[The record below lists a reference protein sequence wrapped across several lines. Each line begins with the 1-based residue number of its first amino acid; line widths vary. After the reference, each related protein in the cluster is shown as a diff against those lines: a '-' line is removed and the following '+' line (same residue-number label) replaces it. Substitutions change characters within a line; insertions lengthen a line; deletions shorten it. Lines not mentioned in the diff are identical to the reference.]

1 MCESTIWLRY
11 PDGRTEKIADDILLV
26 KQEGP
31 TVILRGLMVEPV
43 QLAGTIQE
51 IDSLKH
57 VVTLL
62 ATSVPDV
69 EFPPPPTSEMP
80 EKKRSS

>member
-11 PDGRTEKIADDILLV
+11 RDGRTEKIADDILLV
-26 KQEGP
+26 RQEGP
-31 TVILRGLMVEPV
+31 TVILRGLLVEPIHLTGV
-43 QLAGTIQE
+43 IQE

-57 VVTLL
+57 TVTLL
-62 ATSVPDV
+62 APEVPDV
-69 EFPPPPTSEMP
+69 EFPPPPTTEIP